1 MALTVLVQH
10 SRSELRE
17 AAAAAL
23 EAAGMAVRR
32 SCDGAEGLALLR
44 SASVDVILTGINM
57 RRVCGFGFI
66 EAVRRQ
72 ARLRDIPIL
81 VMAVSATPQLK
92 ARARHAGAA
101 GWLPHPPDPARLV
114 ETVRTVAAIGG
125 RPVA

>member
-10 SRSELRE
+10 PRGELRE
-17 AAAAAL
+17 AAVAAL
-23 EAAGMAVRR
+23 EAAGMAVQR

-44 SASVDVILTGINM
+44 TASVDVILTGINM

-92 ARARHAGAA
+92 ARARNAGAA
-101 GWLPHPPDPARLV
+101 GWLPYPLDPVRLV
-114 ETVRTVAAIGG
+114 ETVRMVAAPDG
-125 RPVA
+125 RPP